1 MKYRRSVI
9 AQDQSV
15 ALSSITT
22 FDLPV
27 NPLSFLLVTMRF
39 LNVTDEATLAQVL
52 ARITSATV
60 TRFGATIF
68 SASGADLHKLNAI
81 LLGNLPI
88 LTNQVATDNAARYIT
103 MMIPFA
109 RTPYNPA
116 EGLPATQ
123 RGELKLQIEMSAS
136 ETDVDNV
143 SWQIEA
149 VEMLGATPKQYLK
162 VTTLS
167 LTPVSGVENDAVLPI
182 GNKYAGIALFSTTV
196 PTGTAF
202 TTSVD
207 KVRLLIDNV
216 EDSIAAANWESIH
229 GELIR
234 KIGHRQDYDASA
246 DNDDISLYGL
256 LDFSPLGDDSYLVDS
271 KGKSS
276 SVLKITGGDTNA
288 IRVFPLEI
296 VAVA

>member
-9 AQDQSV
+9 AQDQAV

-27 NPLSFLLVTMRF
+27 NPLSFLIVTMRF

-52 ARITSATV
+52 ARITTVTV
-60 TRFGATIF
+60 TRLGASIF
-68 SASGADLHKLNAI
+68 SASGADLQKLNA
-81 LLGNLPI
+81 LMLGNLPI
-88 LTNQVATDNAARYIT
+88 LTNQVATDNAARYIS
-103 MMIPFA
+103 MIVPFS
-109 RTPYNPA
+109 RKPYDPA

-149 VEMLGATPKQYLK
+149 VEMLDAKPKQYLK
-162 VTTLS
+162 ITTLS

-182 GNKYAGIALFSTTV
+182 GNKLAGIALFSTTV

-202 TTSVD
+202 TASAD
-207 KVRLLIDNV
+207 KVRLLINNV
-216 EDSIAAANWESIH
+216 EDTIAAANWESIH
-229 GELIR
+229 GELLR
-234 KIGHRQDYDASA
+234 KIGHRQDFDASA
-246 DNDDISLYGL
+246 DNDDLSLYGL
-256 LDFSPLGDDSYLVDS
+256 LDFSPLNDDQYLVDT
-271 KGKSS
+271 KGASS
-276 SVLKITGGDTNA
+276 AVLKITGGDTNA
-288 IRVFPLEI
+288 IRVFPIEV
-296 VAVA
+296 VAI

>member
-1 MKYRRSVI
+1 MKYRRSVV

-27 NPLSFLLVTMRF
+27 NPLSFLIVTMRF

-52 ARITSATV
+52 ARITTATV
-60 TRFGATIF
+60 TRFGSTIF
-68 SASGADLHKLNAI
+68 SASGADLHKLNAM
-81 LLGNLPI
+81 LLGQLPI

-103 MMIPFA
+103 MVIPFA

-116 EGLPATQ
+116 EGLPATS

-143 SWQIEA
+143 SFQIEA
-149 VEMLGATPKQYLK
+149 IEMIDAKPKQYLK
-162 VTTLS
+162 ITTLS

-182 GNKYAGIALFSTTV
+182 GNKLAGIALFSTTV

-202 TTSVD
+202 TTSAD
-207 KVRLLIDNV
+207 KVRLLINN
-216 EDSIAAANWESIH
+216 EENTISTANWESIH

-246 DNDDISLYGL
+246 DNDDLSLYGL
-256 LDFSPLGDDSYLVDS
+256 LDFSPLNDDQYLVDT
-271 KGKSS
+271 KGVSS
-276 SVLKITGGDTNA
+276 AVLKITGGDTSA
-288 IRVFPLEI
+288 IRVFPIEI
-296 VAVA
+296 VTI

>member
-27 NPLSFLLVTMRF
+27 NPLSFLMFTMRF

-52 ARITSATV
+52 ARITNVTV

-68 SASGADLHKLNAI
+68 SMSGTDMHKVNAI
-81 LLGNLPI
+81 MLGNAPI
-88 LTNQVATDNAARYIT
+88 LSNQVATDNAARYLS
-103 MMIPFA
+103 MVVPFSRA
-109 RTPYNPA
+109 LYSPL

-123 RGELKLQIEMSAS
+123 RGELKLQVEMSAS

-143 SWQIEA
+143 SLQIEA

-162 VTTLS
+162 ITTLS
-167 LTPVSGVENDAVLPI
+167 LTPVSGVENDAVLPM
-182 GNKYAGIALFSTTV
+182 GNKYAGIAIFSTTV

-202 TTSVD
+202 TTSAD

-216 EDSIAAANWESIH
+216 EDTVAASNWESIH

-234 KIGHRQDYDASA
+234 KMGHRQDYDASA
-246 DNDDISLYGL
+246 DNDDFSLYGL
-256 LDFSPLGDDSYLVDS
+256 LDFSPLNDDSYLVDT

-276 SVLKITGGDTNA
+276 AVLKITGGDTNA
-288 IRVFPLEI
+288 IRVFPIEI
-296 VAVA
+296 VAA